1 MELRP
6 QNAGLEKAPQ
16 SWGTVISASH
26 STSAPWS
33 EASVLWLLFSYEE
46 KKNLSFVSCFVADS
60 LPIPKNSP
68 FPLSHFIKIQKL
80 VGRLKKYEN

>member
-6 QNAGLEKAPQ
+6 QKGGLEKAPQ

-33 EASVLWLLFSYEE
+33 EASIVQLLCSYEK
-46 KKNLSFVSCFVADS
+46 KKNLSFISSFAADS
-60 LPIPKNSP
+60 LQ
-68 FPLSHFIKIQKL
+68 FPRIHFFPYLIFIKIQKL
-80 VGRLKKYEN
+80 LGGFKKYKN